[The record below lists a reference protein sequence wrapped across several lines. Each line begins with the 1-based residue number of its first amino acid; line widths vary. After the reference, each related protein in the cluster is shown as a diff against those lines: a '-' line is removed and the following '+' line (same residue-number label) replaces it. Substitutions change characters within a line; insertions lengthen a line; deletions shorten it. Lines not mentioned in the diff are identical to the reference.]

1 MKVLDLHC
9 PQQHVFEGWFA
20 SEDDFQSQ
28 LSRSLVQCPV
38 CGATEI
44 TKRLSA
50 PRLNLGARP
59 ALRQQ
64 RSEAAP
70 PQPGKSESQ
79 GQSESESSQLAAR
92 ATPEQ
97 ARERLQ
103 ALQASWLRWSREVAR
118 QTEDVGQ
125 RFAEE
130 ARRMH
135 YGETDERAIRGQAS
149 PEQALELIEEGIAVM
164 PLALPEASSE
174 TLQ

>member
-9 PQQHVFEGWFA
+9 LQQHVFEGWFA

-38 CGATEI
+38 CGDTSI

-59 ALRQQ
+59 EPGPAPQASASAPAGQGPAKAEIEALP
-64 RSEAAP
+64 A
-70 PQPGKSESQ
+70 
-79 GQSESESSQLAAR
+79 QS
-92 ATPEQ
+92 
-97 ARERLQ
+97 RERLQ

-118 QTEDVGQ
+118 QSEDVGE

-135 YGETDERAIRGQAS
+135 YGEIDERSIRGQATA
-149 PEQALELIEEGIAVM
+149 EQAMELLDEGIAVM
-164 PLALPEASSE
+164 PLALPESSSE